1 MSGPSLRAEVRAEV
15 HEEAHLAV
23 RDAVR
28 DKVQKRSSCV
38 GAGDAGRSRPGHR
51 HPGSP
56 RAANATP
63 PFRACAPA
71 PLHASG
77 GARRTTVPSPPPIA
91 GAPAAGRSAAPGRT
105 ARMSTTGSGT

>member
-1 MSGPSLRAEVRAEV
+1 MSGPSLRAEVHDEA
-15 HEEAHLAV
+15 HDEAHLAV
-23 RDAVR
+23 RDGVR
-28 DKVQKRSSCV
+28 DEMQKRSSCV
-38 GAGDAGRSRPGHR
+38 GAGRSRPGHR

-56 RAANATP
+56 PRTANATP

-71 PLHASG
+71 PLHAPG